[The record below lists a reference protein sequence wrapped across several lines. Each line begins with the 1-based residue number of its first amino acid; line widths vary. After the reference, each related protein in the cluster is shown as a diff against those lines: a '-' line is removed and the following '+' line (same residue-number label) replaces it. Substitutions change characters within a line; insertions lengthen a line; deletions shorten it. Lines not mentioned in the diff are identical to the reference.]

1 MEGDMLEY
9 IENLSPQE
17 QKFLR
22 ELQIFELRP
31 YQRDSTSLTRPV
43 DIGMRELLGLSGILE
58 GDPLTQ
64 EHVAEAL
71 HSIGVVHR
79 FYHVD
84 TAGLLRICMAFQ
96 TLLLYQVQER
106 EGQFFDL
113 ITAMLNNSNPAE

>member
-1 MEGDMLEY
+1 MLEY
-9 IENLSPQE
+9 IENLSPEE

-31 YQRDSTSLTRPV
+31 YQRDPTSPTRPV

-71 HSIGVVHR
+71 HRIGVVNR
-79 FYHVD
+79 SYHVD
-84 TAGLLRICMAFQ
+84 TPNLMLIGMAFQ
-96 TLLLYQVQER
+96 TLLLYQVQAR
-106 EGQFFDL
+106 EGQFFD
-113 ITAMLNNSNPAE
+113 IVTAVLNNTNPAE

>member
-1 MEGDMLEY
+1 MLEY

-31 YQRDSTSLTRPV
+31 YQRDPTFLTRPV
-43 DIGMRELLGLSGILE
+43 DIGIRELLGLSGVLE
-58 GDPLTQ
+58 GNPLTQ
-64 EHVAEAL
+64 EHFAEAL
-71 HSIGVVHR
+71 HRIGVVNR
-79 FYHVD
+79 SYGVD
-84 TAGLLRICMAFQ
+84 TPNLMLIGMAFQ
-96 TLLLYQVQER
+96 TLLLYQVQAR